1 MSYKNY
7 NPNKYSERLNI
18 TNHPQ
23 AHLSSIKL
31 EQTNVVEKVVP
42 SFKDFLTIAEIKIVK
57 KS

>member
-18 TNHPQ
+18 TNHPLAQ
-23 AHLSSIKL
+23 LNPIKH
-31 EQTNVVEKVVP
+31 EQINVTEKVFP